1 MFTKNFEMVIVV
13 YFSDGHITHMMLTVI
28 DDLLVF
34 SRRIVPTRW
43 QLVLQMSILD
53 WLLVAVA
60 ET

>member
-34 SRRIVPTRW
+34 SRRIVPTR
-43 QLVLQMSILD
+43 
-53 WLLVAVA
+53 
-60 ET
+60 